1 MSVSYPNSKADHLA
15 GMARMV
21 CDRFD
26 GRIPETME
34 DMVIYKDDSH
44 IWIRPLAM
52 FEEEIEVDNKK
63 IKRFE
68 RIG

>member
-1 MSVSYPNSKADHLA
+1 MVSAKEKYRHYKGNIYEVIGVGKHT
-15 GMARMV
+15 
-21 CDRFD
+21 
-26 GRIPETME
+26 ETME
-34 DMVIYKDDSH
+34 DMVIYNDDSH